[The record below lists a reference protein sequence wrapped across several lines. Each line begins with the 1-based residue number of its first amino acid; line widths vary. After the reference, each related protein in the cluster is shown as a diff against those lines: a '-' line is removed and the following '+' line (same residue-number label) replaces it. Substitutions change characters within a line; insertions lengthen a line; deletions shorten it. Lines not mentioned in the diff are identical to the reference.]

1 MKTIRSISAV
11 VATSLI
17 LIPMV
22 SLAGSQPNPEQ
33 DLKAFRQYFEQR
45 FPNTPFKDFSNGP
58 FAKGIGS
65 PGAISQW
72 QSMEEFPPYD
82 FAVAKGKKLFNTP
95 FPNGKTYAS
104 CFPHGGIG
112 IAQNYPYVN
121 NKTGQVV
128 TIETAINACREK
140 NGLKP
145 LPWLKGDLADISA
158 YMFSTSD
165 GKAVNVKTPSTPA
178 ELKAYETG
186 KKIFYTRRGKLDM
199 SCAGCHTYHSG
210 QRLRAQTI
218 SPSLGLVVSFPAY
231 RAKWGALGTI
241 DRRFIGCNKNTQ
253 AKPFKPQSTEYR
265 DLQYFLTYMSNGLPI
280 NAPQW
285 RP

>member
-1 MKTIRSISAV
+1 MKTIATISAA
-11 VATSLI
+11 VATFL
-17 LIPMV
+17 LVVPMV
-22 SLAGSQPNPEQ
+22 SQASSQPNPEQ
-33 DLKAFRQYFEQR
+33 DLKAFRQYFKER
-45 FPNTPFKDFSNGP
+45 FPNTPFKDFSNGS

-65 PGAISQW
+65 SDAISQW
-72 QSMEEFPPYD
+72 QSMEQFSPSD
-82 FAVAKGKKLFNTP
+82 FAVSKGKKLFNTP
-95 FPNGKTYAS
+95 FPNGKSYAS
-104 CFPHGGIG
+104 CFKHGGVG
-112 IAQNYPYVN
+112 IAQDYPYVN

-128 TIETAINACREK
+128 TIETALNACRVK

-165 GKAVNVKTPSTPA
+165 GKSVNVKTPTTPA
-178 ELKAYETG
+178 ELKAYDTG
-186 KKIFYTRRGKLDM
+186 KNIYYTRRGTMDM

-210 QRLRAQTI
+210 QRLRGQTI
-218 SPSLGLVVSFPAY
+218 SPALGLVVSFPAY
-231 RAKWGALGTI
+231 RAKWGNLGTI
-241 DRRFIGCNKNTQ
+241 DRRFIGCNKNVG